1 MNTQTYIRL
10 SWQIPGLIFLV
21 VMLTPSVSWDSSII
35 GAWPVWLLSMPL
47 FAFVRAV
54 ILKRNTLPQAS
65 PINSAQVLV
74 FNKKKR
80 VIRKASQ
87 KSRQAA

>member
-47 FAFVRAV
+47 FAFVRSE
-54 ILKRNTLPQAS
+54 ILKRNRLPQAS
-65 PINSAQVLV
+65 PNNSAQVLV